1 MPTKSALKNSN
12 LTPSSGVEGDGN
24 TGSMKSAR
32 EVTYSILGNEEFLD
46 GFNAHLVVPDVL
58 EKSPPETL
66 PVTYGDGNSIE
77 MGNLLIPEDV
87 SYSKILLYLLLKI

>member
-1 MPTKSALKNSN
+1 MPTKSALKTSN
-12 LTPSSGVEGDGN
+12 LTLSGEEEGDGRL
-24 TGSMKSAR
+24 TPMKSSR
-32 EVTYSILGNEEFLD
+32 EVTYSILSEDESVD

-58 EKSPPETL
+58 EKSPPEKL

-87 SYSKILLYLLLKI
+87 SVF